1 MCPGLAE
8 PDSGGFS
15 KSSISYKPLPS
26 QNIPPFSESTLQSD
40 RFCGIMKQ
48 LYRNDCTENRKGGN
62 QLENL
67 RMMLDLAIHQNEGFV
82 SLKDIADRQGIS
94 KKYLEQIVPLL
105 NRTGMLRTNRGYQ
118 GGYRLAKSPDAYT
131 VGEIL
136 RLTEG
141 DLAPVACLQ
150 GDIVNC
156 ERADHCI
163 TLPVWKGLYHV
174 INDYLD
180 HITLQD
186 VLNQAPEQGGVFCI

>member
-1 MCPGLAE
+1 M
-8 PDSGGFS
+8 
-15 KSSISYKPLPS
+15 KIS
-26 QNIPPFSESTLQSD
+26 T
-40 RFCGIMKQ
+40 
-48 LYRNDCTENRKGGN
+48 KGRYA
-62 QLENL
+62 L

-150 GDIVNC
+150 GDT
-156 ERADHCI
+156 